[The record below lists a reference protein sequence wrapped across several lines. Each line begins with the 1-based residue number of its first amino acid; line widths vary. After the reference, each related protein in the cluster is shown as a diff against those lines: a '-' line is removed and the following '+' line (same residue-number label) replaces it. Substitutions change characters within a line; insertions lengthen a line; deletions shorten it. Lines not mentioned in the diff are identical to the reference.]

1 MAYYEISG
9 CTNGLVIEVDDG
21 GYTLVDGIFYYLT
34 FSGRSDY
41 DGCYR
46 IVESGTTPSA
56 TVSSTPIQYDSCVEC
71 EEANPTPTPTETP
84 TPTPTPTETLTP
96 TPTETPP
103 RTPIPTRTPTNTPT
117 NTPTPTRTPTP
128 TPAPKYTFED
138 CCNSSNVFTVTGSIP
153 GVLTLGEVYYL
164 KTNSFSGCSTVI
176 EYEASAPVYTS
187 IELIKYDDCITCKI
201 DYQCG
206 CGNSVFCLDTGN
218 SIPHDGTYMSAGTYS
233 GVTYYT
239 GGSPTTAYIYFDDVV
254 KGTWC
259 LSTSLGGTCILFGK
273 KPCLSDCPE
282 LCDEL
287 TVGTCPTP
295 TPPAVCDTFSFES
308 LFNCLDTPTPTPTP
322 THTPTPTPTRTPTPT
337 PTNYCSSKSISLS
350 STTLPTASPT
360 PTPTP
365 TSTPPLKDCTFGG
378 EVTYTLFDEVFDCG
392 TTKKLINC
400 VTNEVYYVI
409 SGLFYNNSL
418 ILLGQTFTAY
428 INQTLVCVTYDSKS
442 TNSSNAILNS
452 IVSVLGYDCNL
463 CPIASPTPTPT
474 HTPTPTPTR
483 TLTPTPTRTP
493 TQTPTPTRTP
503 TPTPTPI
510 YILRVFLS
518 RLYPE
523 AYGIGTVS
531 GNTVPI
537 YTYNDTASTTYTDF
551 QVSLGDTINF
561 DCQVSPPNPPN
572 PPDYTS
578 LQVEASDDIGTVLY
592 DDTVYSYDPIT
603 NLTSSFTIT
612 TPWTY
617 LSIQYTIDFPS

>member
-1 MAYYEISG
+1 MAYY
-9 CTNGLVIEVDDG
+9 VIESCRDSSPVNADFG
-21 GYTLVDGIFYYLT
+21 AFSVSVLGVYYLT
-34 FSGRSDY
+34 FSSNPSL
-41 DGCYR
+41 DGCYT
-46 IVESGTTPSA
+46 IIEGNETFDE
-56 TVSSTPIQYDSCVEC
+56 TVSSVSIDYFDCATC
-71 EEANPTPTPTETP
+71 ESAPLP
-84 TPTPTPTETLTP
+84 TPTPTPTSTTTPTPTQTPTPTRTLTP
-96 TPTETPP
+96 TPT
-103 RTPIPTRTPTNTPT
+103 RTL
-117 NTPTPTRTPTP
+117 TPTP
-128 TPAPKYTFED
+128 TPASRYTFED
-138 CCNSSNVFTVTGSIP
+138 CCNSSNVFTVSGIP

-164 KTNSFSGCSTVI
+164 ETNSFSGCSTVI
-176 EYEASAPVYTS
+176 EYDSLVPVYTS
-187 IELIKYDDCITCKI
+187 ISSTEYDDCITCKI

-206 CGNSVFCLDTGN
+206 CGYSEFCLDTGN
-218 SIPHDGTYMSAGTYS
+218 SIPHDGTYLSAGTYY

-239 GGSPTTAYIYFDDVV
+239 GGSPTTAYIYFDSVV

-259 LSTSLGGTCILFGK
+259 LSTSLGGSCILFGK

-295 TPPAVCDTFSFES
+295 SPPAVCDTFNFES
-308 LFNCLDTPTPTPTP
+308 LFNCPSDALTPTPTP

-350 STTLPTASPT
+350 STTLPTNTPT

-365 TSTPPLKDCTFGG
+365 SSTPPLRDCTYGG
-378 EVTYTLFDEVFDCG
+378 EVTFTLFDEVFDCG

-452 IVSVLGYDCNL
+452 IVTVLGYGCNL
-463 CPIASPTPTPT
+463 CPIPSPTPTPT

-483 TLTPTPTRTP
+483 TSTPMPTRTP

-578 LQVEASDDIGTVLY
+578 LQVAASDDIGTVLY